1 MSETVLV
8 ERQDGVAIITLNRPE
23 AMNAL
28 DVPALSGIGAAL
40 TEADDDPAVR
50 AIVLTASG
58 ERAFCVGMDLK
69 AFGKDPEAFSTPQPA
84 FQKFMRD
91 GLRTPIITA
100 ANGTAVGGGLELL
113 LGGDLIVLADHVKVG
128 LPEVKRGLLPGGG
141 GTRLATRIPVALAME
156 LALTGEYISAA
167 RAYEIGL
174 VNKVVPSAEL
184 RAAALDLAGKIA
196 ANGPLA
202 VATTKALI
210 VHAMSAT
217 PAQAWDEIDV
227 NVPKVFGSA
236 DAAEGAR
243 AFVEG
248 RTPEWTGR

>member
-1 MSETVLV
+1 MSDTVLV
-8 ERQDGVAIITLNRPE
+8 ERQDATAIITLNRPE

-28 DVPALSGIGAAL
+28 NVDALVGLGEALQAAD
-40 TEADDDPAVR
+40 ADPAVR

-69 AFGKDPEAFSTPQPA
+69 AFGRDPEAFSTPQPA
-84 FQKFMRD
+84 FQAFMRD
-91 GLRTPIITA
+91 GLRTPVVTA

-113 LGGDLIVLADHVKVG
+113 LGGDIIVLADHVKVG

-141 GTRLATRIPVALAME
+141 GTRLSTRIPVALAME

-174 VNKVVPSAEL
+174 VNRVVPSAEL
-184 RAAALDLAGKIA
+184 LSTALDIAGKIA

-202 VATTKALI
+202 VATTKALL
-210 VHAMSAT
+210 VHAMFAT
-217 PAQAWDEIDV
+217 SQEAWDEIDTK
-227 NVPKVFGSA
+227 VPAVFGSA
-236 DAAEGAR
+236 DASEGAR
-243 AFVEG
+243 AFVES
-248 RTPEWTGR
+248 RPPVWTGR